1 MFFNSPVA
9 LKANHWYM
17 VKVCITGPSS
27 DAGGDGKESVT
38 GTDGVK
44 FLFKESKTS
53 NNGTTVKSGQL
64 PGIIY
69 RLSSDDGD
77 KEVAEVSE
85 EKKDG
90 SVVHMIKKDFAGTV
104 SEVCAHVRVC
114 MCARVC
120 AYVCVHMCVTVSMLS
135 GQVGIQAVLKLL
147 DWSWHLFSDSGLV
160 GGSGIDNTD
169 ITFIA
174 TTCIN
179 LLRIY
184 ITYAY
189 PIQGKT
195 MISLYFSAYS
205 KSVSNFTVPNCLNI
219 SFHMLSLNT

>member
-1 MFFNSPVA
+1 VFFNSPVA

-77 KEVAEVSE
+77 KEVAEVSD

-104 SEVCAHVRVC
+104 SEVCMHACVC
-114 MCARVC
+114 MCARACVCVRTCVRTCACVC
-120 AYVCVHMCVTVSMLS
+120 AHVCDCVHALWS
-135 GQVGIQAVLKLL
+135 GWYSGSAQAA
-147 DWSWHLFSDSGLV
+147 GLV
-160 GGSGIDNTD
+160 VALVLRQWPSGW
-169 ITFIA
+169 
-174 TTCIN
+174 
-179 LLRIY
+179 
-184 ITYAY
+184 
-189 PIQGKT
+189 
-195 MISLYFSAYS
+195 
-205 KSVSNFTVPNCLNI
+205 
-219 SFHMLSLNT
+219 